1 MALVAVGGYGRRE
14 LLPRSDLDV
23 LLLHGGRDDIAS
35 IADRIW
41 YPVWDSGAELDHA
54 VRTVPQARRV
64 ARADLK
70 VALGLLSARHV
81 AGDPDLTERL
91 RAGALEDWRSAAP
104 ARLAELHAAHDE
116 RARTSGELAFLLEPD
131 LKEARGGLR
140 DVHAIQAVAAAWV
153 APAPGPKVRTAY
165 EQILDARH
173 ALHEVTGRRLDRLVL
188 EEQDEVARALGL
200 LDGDVLLRMLA
211 GAARTVAYAVD
222 HAFRQADRLRGRR
235 LRRRQAERR
244 PLADGVVEQDG
255 EVVLARAADPASDPA
270 LVLRAAAA
278 AAQAGLP
285 LAPRTLDRLTECPP
299 LPVPWPAAARDALL
313 SLLGAGQA
321 AVSVWEALDTEGLVT
336 ALIPDWERVR
346 NRPQRNPLHTF
357 TVDRHLAEAAAQAAA
372 LTREVARPDLLL
384 LAALLHD
391 VGKGWPGDHSVTGEV
406 VARDVGR
413 RMGLPAPDVELV
425 ASAVRLHLLL
435 PMVATR
441 RDLDDPV
448 TVKQVATTVRSRVLL
463 ELLHALAIADGLATG
478 PAAWN
483 DWKATLVADLVR
495 RVEAVLDGEPMP
507 QPAPLRDDQL
517 ALAAEGAPAAT
528 VRGSEVTVVAPDRPG
543 LLWRAA
549 GVLASHR
556 LAVRSA
562 NATSVGGTAVTVF
575 DVEPEFGDPPDATLV
590 AADLRRMLLGRLDVE
605 DRLDRRARA
614 VRPRAASVPAPKVS
628 LIDDASETAT
638 VVEVRA
644 HDAPGLLW
652 RVGRALGD
660 CGLDVRAARV
670 ETLGAE
676 VVDVFYV
683 TDGDGKPLAADDLRR
698 TIVQSVLAALGD
710 LGRLT
715 RPGLAATGRG
725 YHGPFGSLGV
735 VFETL
740 SDRLTQVF
748 SSLRGR
754 GRLSPADIDATCRE
768 IRIALLEADVALPVV
783 RQFIARVK
791 ERAGGEEV
799 SAALNPAQ
807 QVIKIVN
814 EELIGI
820 LGGEERRLRFAKVP
834 PTVIMLAGLQG
845 SGKTTLAAKL
855 ALWLKG
861 QGNTPMLVAADLQ
874 RPNAVQ
880 QLAGGRRAGG
890 RPGLRAVPRQRRRR
904 PGGRRPG
911 LAGGGQAPP
920 AEHGHHR
927 HRGPHGRGRGDDGAG
942 RGDQGRHAAG
952 RDPVRGR
959 RDDRPGRGGDR
970 AGVPGRGR
978 LRRRGADQARRRR
991 ARRRGAVHRGADRAA
1006 DHVRVLGGE
1015 ARGLRH
1021 VPSGPDGVADPRP
1034 G

>member
-1 MALVAVGGYGRRE
+1 MTSFAADRARRTTQVDRWLAELLGAEAGVALVAVGGYGRRE
-14 LLPRSDLDV
+14 MLPRSDLDL
-23 LLLHGGRDDIAS
+23 LLLHGGRDDIAG

-64 ARADLK
+64 ARTDLK

-91 RAGALEDWRSAAP
+91 RAGALEDWRAEAP
-104 ARLAELHAAHDE
+104 ARLAELHQARDE

-153 APAPGPKVRTAY
+153 APAPGPRVRTAY
-165 EQILDARH
+165 EQILDTRH

-222 HAFRQADRLRGRR
+222 HAFRQADRLSSRPGAGNWQGRR

-255 EVVLARAADPASDPA
+255 EVVLARAADPASDPP

-299 LPVPWPAAARDALL
+299 LPVPWPAAARDAML

-321 AVSVWEALDTEGLVT
+321 AVGVWEALDTEGLVT

-346 NRPQRNPLHTF
+346 NRPQRNPLHTY
-357 TVDRHLAEAAAQAAA
+357 TVDRHLAESAAHAAA

-391 VGKGWPGDHSVTGEV
+391 MGKGWPGDHSVTGEV
-406 VARDVGR
+406 VARDVVQ
-413 RMGLPAPDVELV
+413 RMGLPAADADLV

-448 TVKQVATTVRSRVLL
+448 TVTQVAAAVGSRALL

-495 RVEAVLDGEPMP
+495 RVEAVLDGEPTP
-507 QPAPLRDDQL
+507 RPAPLREDQL
-517 ALAAEGAPAAT
+517 ALAAEGGPAAT

-562 NATSVGGTAVTVF
+562 DATSVGTTAVSVF

-590 AADLRRMLLGRLDVE
+590 AADLRRMLQGRLDVE

-614 VRPRAASVPAPKVS
+614 VRPRAAAIPAPRVS
-628 LIDDASETAT
+628 LVDDASDTAT

-652 RVGRALGD
+652 RVGRALGE

-676 VVDVFYV
+676 AVDVFYV
-683 TDGDGKPLAADDLRR
+683 TDGDGKLLTDGDLRR
-698 TIVQSVLAALGD
+698 TIVHSVLAALGD
-710 LGRLT
+710 
-715 RPGLAATGRG
+715 
-725 YHGPFGSLGV
+725 
-735 VFETL
+735 
-740 SDRLTQVF
+740 
-748 SSLRGR
+748 
-754 GRLSPADIDATCRE
+754 
-768 IRIALLEADVALPVV
+768 
-783 RQFIARVK
+783 
-791 ERAGGEEV
+791 
-799 SAALNPAQ
+799 
-807 QVIKIVN
+807 
-814 EELIGI
+814 
-820 LGGEERRLRFAKVP
+820 
-834 PTVIMLAGLQG
+834 
-845 SGKTTLAAKL
+845 
-855 ALWLKG
+855 
-861 QGNTPMLVAADLQ
+861 
-874 RPNAVQ
+874 
-880 QLAGGRRAGG
+880 
-890 RPGLRAVPRQRRRR
+890 
-904 PGGRRPG
+904 
-911 LAGGGQAPP
+911 
-920 AEHGHHR
+920 
-927 HRGPHGRGRGDDGAG
+927 
-942 RGDQGRHAAG
+942 
-952 RDPVRGR
+952 
-959 RDDRPGRGGDR
+959 
-970 AGVPGRGR
+970 
-978 LRRRGADQARRRR
+978 
-991 ARRRGAVHRGADRAA
+991 
-1006 DHVRVLGGE
+1006 
-1015 ARGLRH
+1015 
-1021 VPSGPDGVADPRP
+1021 
-1034 G
+1034 

>member
-299 LPVPWPAAARDALL
+299 LPVPWPAAARDSLL
-313 SLLGAGQA
+313 ALLGAGQA

-357 TVDRHLAEAAAQAAA
+357 TVDRHLAEAAAHAAA

-413 RMGLPAPDVELV
+413 RIGLPAPDVELV
-425 ASAVRLHLLL
+425 ASAVRFHLLL
-435 PMVATR
+435 PMIATR

-495 RVEAVLDGEPMP
+495 RVEAVLDGDPMP
-507 QPAPLRDDQL
+507 APAPLRDDQL
-517 ALAAEGAPAAT
+517 ALAADGGPAAT

-562 NATSVGGTAVTVF
+562 NASSVGNTAVTVF

-590 AADLRRMLLGRLDVE
+590 AADLRRMLQGRLDVE

-614 VRPRAASVPAPKVS
+614 VRPRAATIPAPKVG
-628 LIDDASETAT
+628 LIDEASDTAT
-638 VVEVRA
+638 VIEVRA

-652 RVGRALGD
+652 RVGRALGE

-683 TDGDGKPLAADDLRR
+683 TDGDGKPLASDDLRR
-698 TIVQSVLAALGD
+698 TTVHSVLAALGD
-710 LGRLT
+710 
-715 RPGLAATGRG
+715 
-725 YHGPFGSLGV
+725 
-735 VFETL
+735 
-740 SDRLTQVF
+740 
-748 SSLRGR
+748 
-754 GRLSPADIDATCRE
+754 
-768 IRIALLEADVALPVV
+768 
-783 RQFIARVK
+783 
-791 ERAGGEEV
+791 
-799 SAALNPAQ
+799 
-807 QVIKIVN
+807 
-814 EELIGI
+814 
-820 LGGEERRLRFAKVP
+820 
-834 PTVIMLAGLQG
+834 
-845 SGKTTLAAKL
+845 
-855 ALWLKG
+855 
-861 QGNTPMLVAADLQ
+861 
-874 RPNAVQ
+874 
-880 QLAGGRRAGG
+880 
-890 RPGLRAVPRQRRRR
+890 
-904 PGGRRPG
+904 
-911 LAGGGQAPP
+911 
-920 AEHGHHR
+920 
-927 HRGPHGRGRGDDGAG
+927 
-942 RGDQGRHAAG
+942 
-952 RDPVRGR
+952 
-959 RDDRPGRGGDR
+959 
-970 AGVPGRGR
+970 
-978 LRRRGADQARRRR
+978 
-991 ARRRGAVHRGADRAA
+991 
-1006 DHVRVLGGE
+1006 
-1015 ARGLRH
+1015 
-1021 VPSGPDGVADPRP
+1021 
-1034 G
+1034 

>member
-1 MALVAVGGYGRRE
+1 MTSFAADRARRTTQVDRWLAELLGAEAGVALVAVGGYGRKE

-23 LLLHGGRDDIAS
+23 LLLHGGRDDIAG

-54 VRTVPQARRV
+54 VRTVPQARRM

-104 ARLAELHAAHDE
+104 ARLAELHDAHTE
-116 RARTSGELAFLLEPD
+116 RARASGELAFLLEPD

-165 EQILDARH
+165 EQILDTRH

-222 HAFRQADRLRGRR
+222 HAFRQADRLGGQPGGRR
-235 LRRRQAERR
+235 LRRRPAERR

-255 EVVLARAADPASDPA
+255 EVVLARVADPASDPA

-278 AAQAGLP
+278 AAQAGFP

-299 LPVPWPAAARDALL
+299 LPVPWPAAARDSLL

-357 TVDRHLAEAAAQAAA
+357 TVDRHLAEAAARAAA

-413 RMGLPAPDVELV
+413 RMGLPAPDVDLV

-448 TVKQVATTVRSRVLL
+448 TVKQVATAVRSRALL

-495 RVEAVLDGEPMP
+495 RVKAVLDGEPMP
-507 QPAPLRDDQL
+507 GPAPLRTDQL
-517 ALAAEGAPAAT
+517 ALAAEGGPAAT

-562 NATSVGGTAVTVF
+562 NATSVGGTAVSVF

-590 AADLRRMLLGRLDVE
+590 AADLRRMLQGRLDVE

-614 VRPRAASVPAPKVS
+614 VRSRAAAIPAPKVT
-628 LIDDASETAT
+628 LIDDASDTAT

-652 RVGRALGD
+652 RVGRALGE

-698 TIVQSVLAALGD
+698 TIVHSVLAALGD
-710 LGRLT
+710 
-715 RPGLAATGRG
+715 
-725 YHGPFGSLGV
+725 
-735 VFETL
+735 
-740 SDRLTQVF
+740 
-748 SSLRGR
+748 
-754 GRLSPADIDATCRE
+754 
-768 IRIALLEADVALPVV
+768 
-783 RQFIARVK
+783 
-791 ERAGGEEV
+791 
-799 SAALNPAQ
+799 
-807 QVIKIVN
+807 
-814 EELIGI
+814 
-820 LGGEERRLRFAKVP
+820 
-834 PTVIMLAGLQG
+834 
-845 SGKTTLAAKL
+845 
-855 ALWLKG
+855 
-861 QGNTPMLVAADLQ
+861 
-874 RPNAVQ
+874 
-880 QLAGGRRAGG
+880 
-890 RPGLRAVPRQRRRR
+890 
-904 PGGRRPG
+904 
-911 LAGGGQAPP
+911 
-920 AEHGHHR
+920 
-927 HRGPHGRGRGDDGAG
+927 
-942 RGDQGRHAAG
+942 
-952 RDPVRGR
+952 
-959 RDDRPGRGGDR
+959 
-970 AGVPGRGR
+970 
-978 LRRRGADQARRRR
+978 
-991 ARRRGAVHRGADRAA
+991 
-1006 DHVRVLGGE
+1006 
-1015 ARGLRH
+1015 
-1021 VPSGPDGVADPRP
+1021 
-1034 G
+1034 

>member
-1 MALVAVGGYGRRE
+1 M
-14 LLPRSDLDV
+14 LPRSDLDV
-23 LLLHGGRDDIAS
+23 LLLNGGRDDIAG

-41 YPVWDSGAELDHA
+41 YPVSGAELDHA

-64 ARADLK
+64 ARTDLK

-91 RAGALEDWRSAAP
+91 RAGALEDWRAAAP
-104 ARLAELHAAHDE
+104 TRLAELHAAHDE

-173 ALHEVTGRRLDRLVL
+173 ALHEITGRRLDRLVL

-211 GAARTVAYAVD
+211 GAARTIAYAVD
-222 HAFRQADRLRGRR
+222 HAFRQSDRLRGAGNGQGRR
-235 LRRRQAERR
+235 LRRRPAERR

-255 EVVLARAADPASDPA
+255 EVVLARTADPANDPP

-313 SLLGAGQA
+313 SLLGAGHA
-321 AVSVWEALDTEGLVT
+321 AVGVWEALDTEGLVT

-357 TVDRHLAEAAAQAAA
+357 TVDRHLAEAAARAAA

-391 VGKGWPGDHSVTGEV
+391 MGKGWPGDHSVTGEV
-406 VARDVGR
+406 VARDVVR
-413 RMGLPAPDVELV
+413 RMGLPAPDVDLV

-448 TVKQVATTVRSRVLL
+448 TVKQVATAVGSRGLL

-495 RVEAVLDGEPMP
+495 RVRAVLDGAPTP
-507 QPAPLRDDQL
+507 RPAPLRDDQL
-517 ALAAEGAPAAT
+517 ALAAEGGPAAT
-528 VRGSEVTVVAPDRPG
+528 VNGSEVTVVAADRPG

-556 LAVRSA
+556 LTVRSA
-562 NATSVGGTAVTVF
+562 NATSVGSTAVSVF
-575 DVEPEFGDPPDATLV
+575 DIEPEFGDPPDATLV
-590 AADLRRMLLGRLDVE
+590 TADLRRMLQGRLDVE
-605 DRLDRRARA
+605 ERLDRRARA
-614 VRPRAASVPAPKVS
+614 VRPRAVNIPAPNVS
-628 LIDDASETAT
+628 LVDDTSETAT

-652 RVGRALGD
+652 RVGRALGE

-683 TDGDGKPLAADDLRR
+683 TDGDGKPLAGEDLRR
-698 TIVQSVLAALGD
+698 TIAHSVLAALGD
-710 LGRLT
+710 
-715 RPGLAATGRG
+715 
-725 YHGPFGSLGV
+725 
-735 VFETL
+735 
-740 SDRLTQVF
+740 
-748 SSLRGR
+748 
-754 GRLSPADIDATCRE
+754 
-768 IRIALLEADVALPVV
+768 
-783 RQFIARVK
+783 
-791 ERAGGEEV
+791 
-799 SAALNPAQ
+799 
-807 QVIKIVN
+807 
-814 EELIGI
+814 
-820 LGGEERRLRFAKVP
+820 
-834 PTVIMLAGLQG
+834 
-845 SGKTTLAAKL
+845 
-855 ALWLKG
+855 
-861 QGNTPMLVAADLQ
+861 
-874 RPNAVQ
+874 
-880 QLAGGRRAGG
+880 
-890 RPGLRAVPRQRRRR
+890 
-904 PGGRRPG
+904 
-911 LAGGGQAPP
+911 
-920 AEHGHHR
+920 
-927 HRGPHGRGRGDDGAG
+927 
-942 RGDQGRHAAG
+942 
-952 RDPVRGR
+952 
-959 RDDRPGRGGDR
+959 
-970 AGVPGRGR
+970 
-978 LRRRGADQARRRR
+978 
-991 ARRRGAVHRGADRAA
+991 
-1006 DHVRVLGGE
+1006 
-1015 ARGLRH
+1015 
-1021 VPSGPDGVADPRP
+1021 
-1034 G
+1034 

>member
-1 MALVAVGGYGRRE
+1 MTSFAADRARRTTQVDRWLAELLGAEAGVALVAVGGYGRRE

-91 RAGALEDWRSAAP
+91 RAGALEDWRAAAP

-153 APAPGPKVRTAY
+153 APAPGPRVRTAY

-222 HAFRQADRLRGRR
+222 HAFRQSDRLRGGGRR
-235 LRRRQAERR
+235 LRRPAGRR

-255 EVVLARAADPASDPA
+255 EVVLARAADPARDPA

-357 TVDRHLAEAAAQAAA
+357 TVDRHLAEAAARAAA

-391 VGKGWPGDHSVTGEV
+391 MGKGWPGDHSVTGEV

-413 RMGLPAPDVELV
+413 RMGLPAADTELV

-448 TVKQVATTVRSRVLL
+448 TVKQVATAVRSRALL

-495 RVEAVLDGEPMP
+495 RVEAVLDGELTP
-507 QPAPLRDDQL
+507 QPAPLRADQL
-517 ALAAEGAPAAT
+517 ALAAEGGPAAT
-528 VRGSEVTVVAPDRPG
+528 VRGSEVTVVGPDRPG

-562 NATSVGGTAVTVF
+562 NATSVGRTAVTVF
-575 DVEPEFGDPPDATLV
+575 DTEPEFGDPPDATLV
-590 AADLRRMLLGRLDVE
+590 AADLRRMLQGRLDVE
-605 DRLDRRARA
+605 ERLDRRARA
-614 VRPRAASVPAPKVS
+614 VRPRAAHVPAPKVS
-628 LIDDASETAT
+628 LVDDASETAT

-652 RVGRALGD
+652 RVGRALGE

-683 TDGDGKPLAADDLRR
+683 TDGDGKPLADTELRR
-698 TIVQSVLAALGD
+698 TIAHSVLVALGD
-710 LGRLT
+710 
-715 RPGLAATGRG
+715 
-725 YHGPFGSLGV
+725 
-735 VFETL
+735 
-740 SDRLTQVF
+740 
-748 SSLRGR
+748 
-754 GRLSPADIDATCRE
+754 
-768 IRIALLEADVALPVV
+768 
-783 RQFIARVK
+783 
-791 ERAGGEEV
+791 
-799 SAALNPAQ
+799 
-807 QVIKIVN
+807 
-814 EELIGI
+814 
-820 LGGEERRLRFAKVP
+820 
-834 PTVIMLAGLQG
+834 
-845 SGKTTLAAKL
+845 
-855 ALWLKG
+855 
-861 QGNTPMLVAADLQ
+861 
-874 RPNAVQ
+874 
-880 QLAGGRRAGG
+880 
-890 RPGLRAVPRQRRRR
+890 
-904 PGGRRPG
+904 
-911 LAGGGQAPP
+911 
-920 AEHGHHR
+920 
-927 HRGPHGRGRGDDGAG
+927 
-942 RGDQGRHAAG
+942 
-952 RDPVRGR
+952 
-959 RDDRPGRGGDR
+959 
-970 AGVPGRGR
+970 
-978 LRRRGADQARRRR
+978 
-991 ARRRGAVHRGADRAA
+991 
-1006 DHVRVLGGE
+1006 
-1015 ARGLRH
+1015 
-1021 VPSGPDGVADPRP
+1021 
-1034 G
+1034 

>member
-1 MALVAVGGYGRRE
+1 MTLFAADRARRTTQVDRWLAELLGAEAGVALVAVGGYGRRE

-116 RARTSGELAFLLEPD
+116 RTRTSGELAFLLEPD

-244 PLADGVVEQDG
+244 PLADGIVEQDG
-255 EVVLARAADPASDPA
+255 EVVLARAADPANDPC

-357 TVDRHLAEAAAQAAA
+357 TVDRHLAEAAARAAA

-413 RMGLPAPDVELV
+413 RMGLPAPDVDLV

-448 TVKQVATTVRSRVLL
+448 TVKQVATTVRSRALL

-495 RVEAVLDGEPMP
+495 RVEAVLDGEPTP
-507 QPAPLRDDQL
+507 GPAPLRDEQL
-517 ALAAEGAPAAT
+517 ALAADGSPAAT
-528 VRGSEVTVVAPDRPG
+528 VRESEVTVVAPDRPG

-562 NATSVGGTAVTVF
+562 NATSVGNTAVTVF
-575 DVEPEFGDPPDATLV
+575 DVEPEFGDPPDAALV
-590 AADLRRMLLGRLDVE
+590 AADLRRMLQGRLDVE

-614 VRPRAASVPAPKVS
+614 VRPRGATIPAPKVS

-652 RVGRALGD
+652 RVGRALGE

-698 TIVQSVLAALGD
+698 SIIHSVLAALGD
-710 LGRLT
+710 
-715 RPGLAATGRG
+715 
-725 YHGPFGSLGV
+725 
-735 VFETL
+735 
-740 SDRLTQVF
+740 
-748 SSLRGR
+748 
-754 GRLSPADIDATCRE
+754 
-768 IRIALLEADVALPVV
+768 
-783 RQFIARVK
+783 
-791 ERAGGEEV
+791 
-799 SAALNPAQ
+799 
-807 QVIKIVN
+807 
-814 EELIGI
+814 
-820 LGGEERRLRFAKVP
+820 
-834 PTVIMLAGLQG
+834 
-845 SGKTTLAAKL
+845 
-855 ALWLKG
+855 
-861 QGNTPMLVAADLQ
+861 
-874 RPNAVQ
+874 
-880 QLAGGRRAGG
+880 
-890 RPGLRAVPRQRRRR
+890 
-904 PGGRRPG
+904 
-911 LAGGGQAPP
+911 
-920 AEHGHHR
+920 
-927 HRGPHGRGRGDDGAG
+927 
-942 RGDQGRHAAG
+942 
-952 RDPVRGR
+952 
-959 RDDRPGRGGDR
+959 
-970 AGVPGRGR
+970 
-978 LRRRGADQARRRR
+978 
-991 ARRRGAVHRGADRAA
+991 
-1006 DHVRVLGGE
+1006 
-1015 ARGLRH
+1015 
-1021 VPSGPDGVADPRP
+1021 
-1034 G
+1034 

>member
-1 MALVAVGGYGRRE
+1 MTSFAADRARRTGQVDRWLAELLGPLPGVALVAVGGYGRRE
-14 LLPRSDLDV
+14 LLPRSDLDIV
-23 LLLHGGRDDIAS
+23 LLHGGRDDIAG

-116 RARTSGELAFLLEPD
+116 RARIFGELAFLLEPD

-211 GAARTVAYAVD
+211 GAARTIAYAVD
-222 HAFRQADRLRGRR
+222 HAFRQADRLRTRR
-235 LRRRQAERR
+235 LRRRAAERR

-255 EVVLARAADPASDPA
+255 EVVLARAADPARDPG

-278 AAQAGLP
+278 AAQSGVP
-285 LAPRTLDRLTECPP
+285 LAPRTLARLTECPP

-313 SLLGAGQA
+313 ALLGAGES
-321 AVSVWEALDTEGLVT
+321 AVSVWEALDTEGLIT

-346 NRPQRNPLHTF
+346 NRPQRNPLHKF
-357 TVDRHLAEAAAQAAA
+357 TVDRHLAEAAARAAA
-372 LTREVARPDLLL
+372 LAREVARPDLLL
-384 LAALLHD
+384 VAALLHD
-391 VGKGWPGDHSVTGEV
+391 IGKGWPGDHSVTGEV

-413 RMGLPAPDVELV
+413 RIGLPGPDADLV
-425 ASAVRLHLLL
+425 AAAVRHHLLL
-435 PMVATR
+435 PVVATR

-448 TVKQVATTVRSRVLL
+448 TVKQVAAAVPSRALL

-495 RVEAVLDGEPMP
+495 RVQAVLAGEQMP
-507 QPAPLRDDQL
+507 GPAPLRDDQL
-517 ALAAEGAPAAT
+517 DLAASGGPAAT

-562 NATSVGGTAVTVF
+562 NATSVGATAVTVF

-590 AADLRRMLLGRLDVE
+590 AGDLRRMLLGRLDVE
-605 DRLDRRARA
+605 GRLERRVRSAPARDA
-614 VRPRAASVPAPKVS
+614 VVPAPKVT
-628 LIDDASETAT
+628 LVDDASQTAT

-652 RVGRALGD
+652 RVGRALGES
-660 CGLDVRAARV
+660 GLDVRAARV

-683 TDGDGKPLAADDLRR
+683 TDGDGRPLADANLRR
-698 TIVQSVLAALGD
+698 
-710 LGRLT
+710 
-715 RPGLAATGRG
+715 ATMRA
-725 YHGPFGSLGV
+725 V
-735 VFETL
+735 
-740 SDRLTQVF
+740 
-748 SSLRGR
+748 
-754 GRLSPADIDATCRE
+754 
-768 IRIALLEADVALPVV
+768 LEAL
-783 RQFIARVK
+783 
-791 ERAGGEEV
+791 
-799 SAALNPAQ
+799 
-807 QVIKIVN
+807 
-814 EELIGI
+814 
-820 LGGEERRLRFAKVP
+820 
-834 PTVIMLAGLQG
+834 
-845 SGKTTLAAKL
+845 SG
-855 ALWLKG
+855 
-861 QGNTPMLVAADLQ
+861 
-874 RPNAVQ
+874 
-880 QLAGGRRAGG
+880 
-890 RPGLRAVPRQRRRR
+890 
-904 PGGRRPG
+904 
-911 LAGGGQAPP
+911 
-920 AEHGHHR
+920 
-927 HRGPHGRGRGDDGAG
+927 
-942 RGDQGRHAAG
+942 
-952 RDPVRGR
+952 
-959 RDDRPGRGGDR
+959 
-970 AGVPGRGR
+970 
-978 LRRRGADQARRRR
+978 
-991 ARRRGAVHRGADRAA
+991 
-1006 DHVRVLGGE
+1006 
-1015 ARGLRH
+1015 
-1021 VPSGPDGVADPRP
+1021 
-1034 G
+1034 